1 MNENPFYIVGFM
13 GTGKSTL
20 FSFLKEYGEVIDLDL
35 VIESMTGMEIATY
48 FDRYGESAF
57 RDVESKVLQQV
68 TADYILTGGGVVE
81 RSENICWM
89 RERGT
94 MIHLN
99 LPFDMCWERIKDSA
113 RPLVK
118 RGREDVHAL
127 FQRRDQLYRKA
138 SVSIDASQSPED
150 IAKQIIRIKG
160 EKE

>member
-1 MNENPFYIVGFM
+1 MNDNPFYIVGFM

-94 MIHLN
+94 TIHLN

-113 RPLVK
+113 LLVK

-127 FQRRDQLYRKA
+127 FQRRDQLYREA
-138 SVSIDASQSPED
+138 SESIDASQSPED

-160 EKE
+160 EKV

>member
-1 MNENPFYIVGFM
+1 MNDNPFYIVGFM

-35 VIESMTGMEIATY
+35 VIESMTGMDITTY
-48 FDRYGESAF
+48 FDRFGESAF
-57 RDVESKVLQQV
+57 RDVESTVLKQV

-81 RSENICWM
+81 RSENIRWM

-118 RGREDVHAL
+118 KGRGDVQTL
-127 FQRRDQLYRKA
+127 FQRRDRLYRTA
-138 SVSIDASQSPED
+138 SVSIDASQPPED

-160 EKE
+160 EKV

>member
-48 FDRYGESAF
+48 FDRNGESAF

-99 LPFDMCWERIKDSA
+99 LPFDMCWNESKILRGHLLKEDGRMFMRCFNDVINYIE
-113 RPLVK
+113 K
-118 RGREDVHAL
+118 RVYPSMHLNRL
-127 FQRRDQLYRKA
+127 KTSPSKS
-138 SVSIDASQSPED
+138 SV
-150 IAKQIIRIKG
+150 
-160 EKE
+160 